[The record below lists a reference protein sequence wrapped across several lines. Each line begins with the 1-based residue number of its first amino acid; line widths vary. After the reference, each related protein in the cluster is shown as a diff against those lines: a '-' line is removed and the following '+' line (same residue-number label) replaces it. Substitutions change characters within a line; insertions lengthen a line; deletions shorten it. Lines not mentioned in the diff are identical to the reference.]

1 MRNPKNEIITGIIRE
16 RKLQGITQNELARRL
31 GTQQSNISR
40 FESRQY
46 NPSVDFLNRVARS
59 LGKELHIELREAGK

>member
-1 MRNPKNEIITGIIRE
+1 MNRLKNPKKEIIAGIVRE
-16 RKLQGITQNELARRL
+16 RKTQGITQDELARRL

-46 NPSVDFLNRVARS
+46 NPSVDFLDRVARS
-59 LGKELHIELREAGK
+59 LGKELHIELR